1 MLRRD
6 VEDWASS
13 FPRRPT
19 PSYSS
24 NYQYQIRHAGL
35 EEIQVRGGGEEIW
48 VDGIRAEDGFLLE
61 AKFIDKP
68 ERSPF
73 VSGSQIPDFIR
84 QRIIVRVEDEFYRYG
99 AVINDPN
106 TPVRG
111 LEVITNEPRA
121 VPLFQELLNRFNVP
135 GRVALRN

>member
-1 MLRRD
+1 MG
-6 VEDWASS
+6 
-13 FPRRPT
+13 T
-19 PSYSS
+19 KI
-24 NYQYQIRHAGL
+24 QISCGS
-35 EEIQVRGGGEEIW
+35 V
-48 VDGIRAEDGFLLE
+48 FLLE

-73 VSGSQIPDFIR
+73 ISGSQIPDFMR
-84 QRIIVRVEDEFYRYG
+84 QRIIVRVEDEFSRYG

-121 VPLFQELLNRFNVP
+121 VPLFLELLNRFNVP